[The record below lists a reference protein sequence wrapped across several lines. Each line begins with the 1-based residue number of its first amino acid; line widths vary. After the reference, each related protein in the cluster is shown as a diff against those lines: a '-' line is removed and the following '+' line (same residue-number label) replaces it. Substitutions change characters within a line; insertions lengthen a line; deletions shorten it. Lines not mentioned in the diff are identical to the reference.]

1 MPRLRARPLSAPARA
16 LLAATTATPSRRRL
30 LRGALAGGALAAT
43 GGVLAACS
51 PKGMAP
57 QAGASTRPACTATDL
72 SASERKVSFGNWVQ
86 YLDVDENDEKRHP
99 TLAAFKARTGIEVS
113 YTEDIN
119 DNNEYYGKIRAQLGA
134 CQPIDRDIVVFSD
147 WMVNKFIRNGF
158 AQELDPAKTPNYRRN
173 LLPSL
178 KARPYDQ
185 ELRFAVP
192 WQSGLTGFA
201 VNTRVAKEVR
211 TVDELLT
218 RPDLKGKVSVPME
231 MPDTM
236 GLLIASLGKN
246 PAAFTPEDFDA
257 ALEKLR
263 KAVESGQI
271 RRFTGNEYVQ
281 DLAKGDVAAAIAWSG
296 DALQLGLNDDKIKF
310 VSPDEGLLI
319 WSDAAV
325 IPVTATHASNAMAL
339 LDHYYDPKV
348 AAELA
353 AWVNYVCPV
362 AGAQDEMVKIDP
374 ELAENKLIFPDDAM
388 LAGVKAFAPLGE
400 AEEKAYQARFSAVM
414 GV

>member
-1 MPRLRARPLSAPARA
+1 MRARPLSAPARA
-16 LLAATTATPSRRRL
+16 LLAATTATPSRRRV
-30 LRGALAGGALAAT
+30 LRGALGGGALAAT
-43 GGVLAACS
+43 GGILAACS
-51 PKGMAP
+51 PKGLEP
-57 QAGASTRPACTATDL
+57 QTGASTRAACTAADL
-72 SASERKVSFGNWVQ
+72 SASERAVSFGNWVQ
-86 YLDVDENDEKRHP
+86 YLDVDDSDATRHP
-99 TLAAFKARTGIEVS
+99 TLAAFKARTGIDVS

-119 DNNEYYGKIRAQLGA
+119 DNNEYYGKIRAQLAA
-134 CQPIDRDIVVFSD
+134 CQPVDRDIVVFSD
-147 WMVNKFIRNGF
+147 WMVNKFLRNGF

-178 KARPYDQ
+178 KARPYDT
-185 ELRFAVP
+185 ELRYAVP

-218 RPDLKGKVSVPME
+218 RPDLKGRVTVSME

-236 GLLIASLGKN
+236 GLLIASLGRD

-263 KAVESGQI
+263 QAVESGQI

-296 DALQLGLNDDKIKF
+296 DALQLNIEDSKIKF

-339 LDHYYDPKV
+339 LDHYYDPKI
-348 AAELA
+348 AAEVA

-374 ELAENKLIFPDDAM
+374 DLAENKLIFPDEAM

-400 AEEKAYQARFSAVM
+400 SEERDYHAKFSAVM

>member
-1 MPRLRARPLSAPARA
+1 MRARSLSTPARA
-16 LLAATTATPSRRRL
+16 LLAATAASPSRRRVL
-30 LRGALAGGALAAT
+30 KGALAGGAVAAT
-43 GGVLAACS
+43 GAVMTACGAKGVPGTAATSAAACVTPDVS
-51 PKGMAP
+51 
-57 QAGASTRPACTATDL
+57 AT
-72 SASERKVSFGNWVQ
+72 ERTVAFSNWTQ
-86 YLDVDENDEKRHP
+86 YLDVDENDSSRHP
-99 TLAAFKARTGIEVS
+99 TLAAFQAKTGLTVA

-119 DNNEYYGKIRAQLGA
+119 DNNEYFGKIRTQLAG
-134 CQPIDRDIVVFSD
+134 CQTIGRDIVVFSD
-147 WMVNKFIRNGF
+147 WMVNKFLRHGF
-158 AQELDPAKTPNYRRN
+158 AQPLDAAKMANYHRN

-178 KARPYDQ
+178 KARPYDT
-185 ELRFAVP
+185 ELRYAVP
-192 WQSGLTGFA
+192 WQSGLTGIA

-211 TVDELLT
+211 TIDELLT
-218 RPDLKGKVSVPME
+218 RPDLKGRVTVPME

-246 PAAFTPEDFDA
+246 PADFTPEDFDA

-281 DLAKGDVAAAIAWSG
+281 DLAKGDVAAAVAWSG
-296 DALQLGLNDDKIKF
+296 DAIQLGFNDEKIKF
-310 VSPDEGLLI
+310 VTPDEGLLI

-325 IPVTATHASNAMAL
+325 IPTTATHAANAMTL

-362 AGAQDEMVKIDP
+362 AGAQEEMAKIDP
-374 ELAENKLIFPDDAM
+374 ELAESKLIFPDDAM
-388 LAGVKAFAPLGE
+388 LANVKAFAPLNE
-400 AEEKAYQARFSAVM
+400 AEEREYQAKFSAVM

>member
-1 MPRLRARPLSAPARA
+1 MRARTLSSPARA
-16 LLAATTATPSRRRL
+16 LLAAAQATPSRRRVL
-30 LRGALAGGALAAT
+30 KGALAGGAIAAT
-43 GGVLAACS
+43 GAAMAAC
-51 PKGMAP
+51 G
-57 QAGASTRPACTATDL
+57 TRGVPGTIATSAPACVTPDVSAT
-72 SASERKVSFGNWVQ
+72 ERTVAFSNWTQ
-86 YLDVDENDEKRHP
+86 YLDVDENDSSRHP
-99 TLAAFKARTGIEVS
+99 TLAAFQAKTGLKVA

-119 DNNEYYGKIRAQLGA
+119 DNNEFFGKIRTQLAG
-134 CQPIDRDIVVFSD
+134 CQTIDRDIVVFSD
-147 WMVNKFIRNGF
+147 WMVNKFLRHGF
-158 AQELDPAKTPNYRRN
+158 AQPLDAAKMVNYHRN

-178 KARPYDQ
+178 KARPYDT
-185 ELRFAVP
+185 ELRYAVP
-192 WQSGLTGFA
+192 WQSGLTGIA

-211 TVDELLT
+211 SIDELLT
-218 RPDLKGKVSVPME
+218 RPDLKGRVTVPME

-246 PAAFTPEDFDA
+246 PADFTPEDFDA

-281 DLAKGDVAAAIAWSG
+281 DLAKGDVAAAVAWSG
-296 DALQLGLNDDKIKF
+296 DAIQLGFNDEKIKF
-310 VSPDEGLLI
+310 VTPDEGLLI

-325 IPVTATHASNAMAL
+325 IPVTAKHAGNAMAL

-362 AGAQDEMVKIDP
+362 AGAQEEMAKIDP
-374 ELAENKLIFPDDAM
+374 ELAESRLIFPDEAM
-388 LAGVKAFAPLGE
+388 LADVKAFAPLSE
-400 AEEKAYQARFSAVM
+400 SEERDYQAKFSAVM